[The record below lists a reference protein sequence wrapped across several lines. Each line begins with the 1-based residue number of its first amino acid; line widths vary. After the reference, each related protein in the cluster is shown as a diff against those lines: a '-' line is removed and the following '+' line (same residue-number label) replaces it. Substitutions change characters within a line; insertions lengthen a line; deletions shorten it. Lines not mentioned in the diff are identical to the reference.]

1 MSQLENL
8 IELIR
13 TVNEVYFI
21 TAPERVRAAYILV
34 DDMVEL
40 SLKTFLYQHTQSQRE
55 QCIADFRAASLLTA
69 TKKQRAL
76 ESYFDGGL
84 ELSEVATRLNI
95 LEQDVRQRIAHY
107 HRTPEQQANC
117 RVHFNEEGLLPNLV
131 EEQALDD
138 YLTGLID
145 LSSLSVALGKPEQE
159 LGKHLKS
166 YGSLQHWSVNEPDQH
181 IGFYAVLQ
189 DSMGLFAAGSAERSM
204 IEATL
209 ERHASRNKLYH
220 DHHHTAWSVSDLR
233 CLRAM
238 CDLFSLLEILFPD
251 FNDALQD
258 NKHKTVRCQIGVLRL
273 KLKAE
278 DGQNELVE
286 PYRNA
291 LKQLQKEHVY
301 DLQERSIE
309 HSIVHTVSD
318 SFFHA
323 LSGEYNDAIAQLEIR
338 VNRLHEMMQNPKSK
352 RRQHAAEFEQKN
364 QKLTLFREQ
373 LAEIQGL
380 RNTPYS

>member
-40 SLKTFLYQHTQSQRE
+40 ALKTFLYLHTQSQRE
-55 QCIADFRAASLLTA
+55 QCIADFRTAGLLPSNT
-69 TKKQRAL
+69 KQRAL
-76 ESYFDGGL
+76 ESYFDGVL
-84 ELSEVATRLNI
+84 EVAELATKLGAP
-95 LEQDVRQRIAHY
+95 ETDVRQRLAPF
-107 HRTPEQQANC
+107 HRTPEQQVNC
-117 RVHFNEEGLLPNLV
+117 RIHFTEEGLLPSLT
-131 EEQALDD
+131 EEDALDD
-138 YLTGLID
+138 YLDGTID
-145 LSSLSVALGKPEQE
+145 LGQLAATLGQQE
-159 LGKHLKS
+159 RAIEGHFKS
-166 YGSLQHWSVNEPDQH
+166 FGTLQHWSVNELDQH
-181 IGFYAVLQ
+181 VGFYTVLQ
-189 DSMGLFAAGSAERSM
+189 DAMTLFAAGSAEREM

-238 CDLFSLLEILFPD
+238 CNLFSLLEVLFPD
-251 FNDALQD
+251 FNDALRD
-258 NKHKTVRCQIGVLRL
+258 TKHKTVRCQIGVLRL

-291 LKQLQKEHVY
+291 LKQLQKDHVY
-301 DLQERSIE
+301 DLHERSIE
-309 HSIVHTVSD
+309 HSIVHTVSE
-318 SFFHA
+318 SFFRALHA
-323 LSGEYNDAIAQLEIR
+323 EYSDAVANLELR
-338 VNRLHEMMQNPKSK
+338 VNKLHEMMQNPKSK
-352 RRQHAAEFEQKN
+352 RREHPAELVQKN
-364 QKLTLFREQ
+364 QRLTLYREQ
-373 LAEIQGL
+373 LNEIQGL
-380 RNTPYS
+380 LSI